1 MKHFAM
7 VAAVAAGMSLG
18 GVPSVA
24 HADVCHDGAVKPGL
38 GPGSDWYQCQGDSWQ
53 YYPAPTS
60 DPNSA
65 DGIGPNQPMPPL
77 CIRFPDQYSCSQ

>member
-7 VAAVAAGMSLG
+7 VAAVVAGMSLG
-18 GVPSVA
+18 GAPSFA
-24 HADVCHDGAVKPGL
+24 HADVCHDGAVKPGP
-38 GPGSDWYQCQGDSWQ
+38 GPGDWYQCQGDSWQ
-53 YYPAPTS
+53 YYPAPTF

-77 CIRFPDQYSCSQ
+77 CIRFPDQYNCSQ